1 MATDP
6 DTEATEMTT
15 QPTTQWN
22 PTPPPVRPRSVRQ
35 SVLFG
40 LVYAAAAVALFAVVG
55 AVCLWFFVEIF
66 FRHATFG

>member
-1 MATDP
+1 
-6 DTEATEMTT
+6 
-15 QPTTQWN
+15 
-22 PTPPPVRPRSVRQ
+22 VRQ